1 MSIIEQLYNN
11 LSNQKKY
18 NNEKSNLLD
27 KIKSLEEKIT
37 KKREEQSNY
46 ESTSQEYIDLSFEIY
61 DLEQQITISEE
72 EIININSLLDDLKKE
87 SKELNSELPEDERFT
102 DEQLSQLGE
111 ATQAGHIYPTVQVT
125 FWTKKL
131 NSYNTELDKFIERLD
146 NFEHN
151 ASKEWVSK
159 KVQKFCERINYALAW
174 LRYYILKALQG
185 AYKQAKKLLD
195 IFSPILKIAQ
205 GGDIPETLTAILDWI
220 KSVIAFFSKP
230 YELIITFIQD
240 VMTYTPP
247 LITEATTLVTK
258 VGTVPPKLVAKTIEI
273 VGELS
278 DEAVK
283 NIDLKFE
290 PISLG
295 DVINGKEPEKPNKDD
310 YIKK

>member
-1 MSIIEQLYNN
+1 MSIINQLYTN
-11 LSNQKKY
+11 LLTTKQY
-18 NNEKSNLLD
+18 NN
-27 KIKSLEEKIT
+27 KIASLGNKVESLESDILKL
-37 KKREEQSNY
+37 REEQSKY
-46 ESTSQEYIDLSFEIY
+46 DITSSEYIELSFKISDKQTEISS
-61 DLEQQITISEE
+61 IEE
-72 EIININSLLDDLKKE
+72 EIANISDKVSDLQIKAE
-87 SKELNSELPEDERFT
+87 ELNVTVGLENITSI
-102 DEQLSQLGE
+102 
-111 ATQAGHIYPTVQVT
+111 TQSGHIYPIVQVV
-125 FWTKKL
+125 FWTRKL
-131 NSYNTELDKFIERLD
+131 ESYNTILDKFIEKID

-151 ASKEWVSK
+151 ASKEWVVK

-185 AYKQAKKLLD
+185 AYKQAKNLLD
-195 IFSPILKIAQ
+195 KFSPILKIAQ
-205 GGDIPETLTAILDWI
+205 GEDVPKTVDAILNWI

-258 VGTVPPKLVAKTIEI
+258 VSTVPPKLVAKTVEI

-278 DEAVK
+278 EEAIK

-290 PISLG
+290 SISLG
-295 DVINGKEPEKPNKDD
+295 EITSGAEPEKPNKDD